1 MIGYLR
7 GEIKYLFQNHCLLDV
22 NGVGYRVMIGTNT
35 CSRLVMNEE
44 AELFIYTSVREDAIV
59 LYGFLGRDEYELFQ
73 QLIMVSGIGP
83 KVAMGILSSIT
94 VSDFCHAIQ
103 HKSLESLV
111 HLPGIGKKSAERLF
125 LELKDKIN
133 LLDGVGDIADGNDQI
148 ELAGSDNVREAAV
161 ALSALGY
168 TDREIEPVLKKV
180 KENFTVEETIKFA
193 LREFAGR
200 K

>member
-1 MIGYLR
+1 
-7 GEIKYLFQNHCLLDV
+7 
-22 NGVGYRVMIGTNT
+22 
-35 CSRLVMNEE
+35 
-44 AELFIYTSVREDAIV
+44 
-59 LYGFLGRDEYELFQ
+59 
-73 QLIMVSGIGP
+73 MVSGIGP

-94 VSDFCHAIQ
+94 VSDFFYAIQ